1 MQEGN
6 IGQKIWNSFEC
17 KRLSPEQALS
27 LIIEKARRKRIEER
41 GGETMPQPLT
51 SPPLSHFTLSWF
63 LVDASS
69 RGQTL
74 SADAS
79 SQLGK
84 KRPDRISSCFTIVDN

>member
-1 MQEGN
+1 
-6 IGQKIWNSFEC
+6 
-17 KRLSPEQALS
+17 
-27 LIIEKARRKRIEER
+27 
-41 GGETMPQPLT
+41 MPQPLT